1 MTLGMMAGMSLDRV
15 TVSLPA
21 GVREVGQRVAESD
34 GVPFSTVVAEALSR
48 YVRGRLVDEWL
59 REHQQ
64 EFGAF
69 DEIELRMVASEAGVP
84 YLPPSR
90 DREFS

>member
-1 MTLGMMAGMSLDRV
+1 M
-15 TVSLPA
+15 
-21 GVREVGQRVAESD
+21 AESD
-34 GVPFSTVVAEALSR
+34 GVPFSTVAEALSR

-64 EFGAF
+64 ELGAF
-69 DEIELRMVASEAGVP
+69 DEIELRVVASEAGVP

-90 DREFS
+90 DRGQVLSSDPDDQSAGEPV